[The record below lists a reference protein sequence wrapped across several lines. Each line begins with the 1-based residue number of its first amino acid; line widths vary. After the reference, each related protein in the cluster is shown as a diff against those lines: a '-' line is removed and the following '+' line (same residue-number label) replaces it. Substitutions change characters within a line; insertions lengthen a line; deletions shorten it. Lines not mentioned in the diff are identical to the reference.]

1 MFELSSEHLFTNASV
16 TLTDSHQISS
26 ILMHYSIPGWLPSSQ
41 MCQYMENIC
50 CLKLQSIVPPVS
62 DYDTIFWNVSCGSRE
77 ITNCM
82 QKSAKLYSLSAFES
96 RNKEEV
102 ITYSKSVVNWYSPA
116 ENKFWAQLA
125 LLRYLTTSTVCLLV
139 TLDELSAYALSIA
152 PSVITAQGGV
162 NINPLRRLTPS
173 SWVSSRSRS
182 LFRLDAG
189 GESSLPQLWLLII
202 ASSHLPAH
210 QISE

>member
-50 CLKLQSIVPPVS
+50 CLKLQSIVSPVS
-62 DYDTIFWNVSCGSRE
+62 DYDTILWNVSCGHRE

-96 RNKEEV
+96 R
-102 ITYSKSVVNWYSPA
+102 
-116 ENKFWAQLA
+116 KFWAQLA
-125 LLRYLTTSTVCLLV
+125 LLRYLTTLTVCFLV
-139 TLDELSAYALSIA
+139 TLDELSAYVLSIA

-173 SWVSSRSRS
+173 SWVSSRS
-182 LFRLDAG
+182 LLRLDAG